1 MNRPT
6 KIAALIALLAGVTL
20 AGQAPA
26 PSPTPVPQTPTFK
39 VQVDY
44 VDVDVLVTD
53 RQGQFVG
60 DLKKEDFQVLED
72 GKPQTIANFSV
83 VNIPIER
90 ADRPLYSP
98 EPFEP
103 DVESNEQPFQ
113 GRVYVMILDEVHID
127 ALRTA
132 NVKNAAR
139 RFITS
144 NLGAN
149 DVMAIVHAGGRS
161 DAAQEFTRNKR
172 LLLASVD
179 KFMGRKLPSIT
190 LARSEEYFRQAGLPI
205 QDNRIPDPYEQ
216 ERAYNAQQTMRLLQD
231 VAEWFGSV
239 RGRRKTVLFVS
250 EGIDYDITDVIRQ
263 YDAPGN
269 AASGIID
276 DIRQTIAAT
285 ARSNVSIYGIDPRGL
300 TTTGDETIGVTA
312 LADQDNPSIGIGQSS
327 LRNEMQLSQDSLR
340 ALSDETGGFAAVN
353 TNQLSN
359 AFARIVGDN
368 STYYVLAYY
377 PPTDKKDGK
386 FHRIDVKVS
395 RPGLTVRAR
404 RGYVAPKTKAAP
416 KTTAAPKSTPEVIDA
431 MSSPL
436 NVSGLKMRMFAAPF
450 KGAAPNASVLMG
462 VELLGQ
468 DLVLNPNSKI
478 ELSYVAVDA
487 KGKSYNAKTD
497 SLTMN
502 LKPETKVRV
511 QQSGFRMLTRL
522 DLPPGRYQLHVA
534 SHEIGGQVGSV
545 LYDLEIPDYSK
556 LPFSMSGLLM
566 TSMSSGAMVTAKP
579 DEQTRTVMPAA
590 PIAQRTFPQNDELA
604 IFTEVYDD
612 GTAPSHKIDIV
623 TTIRSDEGRIF
634 FKNEEE
640 RDSKELEGKRGG
652 YGYTARIPMSGLA
665 PGLYVLT
672 VEARSRLG
680 NDRGASRQVRITV
693 VPPVTTR

>member
-1 MNRPT
+1 MNRST
-6 KIAALIALLAGVTL
+6 KIAALIALVAGVTL
-20 AGQAPA
+20 AGQAP
-26 PSPTPVPQTPTFK
+26 PPTALPQTPTFK

-60 DLKKEDFQVLED
+60 DLKKEDFEVLED
-72 GKPQTIANFSV
+72 GKRQTIANFSV

-90 ADRPLYSP
+90 PDRPLYSP

-113 GRVYVMILDEVHID
+113 GRVYVMILDELHID
-127 ALRTA
+127 ALRTP

-161 DAAQEFTRNKR
+161 DASQEFTRNKR

-179 KFMGRKLPSIT
+179 KFMGRKLTSIT
-190 LARSEEYFRQAGLPI
+190 LARSEEYFRQKGLPI

-239 RGRRKTVLFVS
+239 RGRRKTILFVS

-263 YDAPGN
+263 YDAPSN

-285 ARSNVSIYGIDPRGL
+285 ARSNVSIFGIDPRGL
-300 TTTGDETIGVTA
+300 TTMNDETIGVTA
-312 LADQDNPSIGIGQSS
+312 LADQDNPSLGIGQSS
-327 LRNEMQLSQDSLR
+327 LRNELQVSQDSLR
-340 ALSDETGGFAAVN
+340 ALADETGGFAAVN

-359 AFARIVGDN
+359 AFDRIVSDN

-395 RPGLTVRAR
+395 RPGLTIRAR
-404 RGYVAPKTKAAP
+404 RGYMAPKAKSAP
-416 KTTAAPKSTPEVIDA
+416 KTTGFGTSSPEVIDA
-431 MSSPL
+431 MNSPL
-436 NVSGLKMRMFAAPF
+436 NVSGLTMRMFAAPF
-450 KGAAPNASVLMG
+450 KGTAPNASVLMG

-468 DLVLNPNSKI
+468 NLLLNPNSKL

-487 KGKSYNAKTD
+487 KGKTFNAKTD

-502 LKPETKVRV
+502 LKPETKARV
-511 QQSGFRMLTRL
+511 QQSGFRMLNRI

-534 SHEIGGQVGSV
+534 SHEIGGQVGSILFDV
-545 LYDLEIPDYSK
+545 EIPDYGK
-556 LPFSMSGLLM
+556 LPFSMSGLLV
-566 TSMSSGAMVTAKP
+566 TSMSSGAMVTAKT
-579 DEQTRTVMPAA
+579 DEQTRSVMPAP

-612 GTAPSHKIDIV
+612 GTAASHKIDIV

-652 YGYTARIPMSGLA
+652 YGYTARIPMTGLS

-680 NDRGASRQVRITV
+680 TDVGASRQIRINV
-693 VPPVTTR
+693 VPPIAPPRP